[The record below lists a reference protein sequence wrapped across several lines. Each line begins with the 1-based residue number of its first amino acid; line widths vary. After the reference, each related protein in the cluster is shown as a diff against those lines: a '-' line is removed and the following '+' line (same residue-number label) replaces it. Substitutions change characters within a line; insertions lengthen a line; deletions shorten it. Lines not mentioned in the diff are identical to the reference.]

1 MLRWVHRITPSS
13 EIIHTNRYDWLG
25 WFGFH
30 PLTPWGR
37 RGDIEE
43 SLGQTEMRPPL
54 LVALLCVLPN
64 IAAFGMDVRPV
75 LGARPRS
82 PPAAL
87 RRFPQRAT
95 VPRRGILRLA
105 ADKSVE
111 ADVAPEGEFERK
123 MRDFLFNFGDR
134 ILDPFNAKSY
144 LTGRSLIQSVEGAF
158 VAGQKVAGQAVADG
172 LVQAATVVAFQ
183 KTMIQFAAVVGF
195 VIISV
200 APTVSTWM
208 KSVLWVGAAVWAAWK
223 QQK

>member
-1 MLRWVHRITPSS
+1 
-13 EIIHTNRYDWLG
+13 
-25 WFGFH
+25 
-30 PLTPWGR
+30 
-37 RGDIEE
+37 
-43 SLGQTEMRPPL
+43 MRPPL
-54 LVALLCVLPN
+54 IVALLCVLPN

-75 LGARPRS
+75 LGARPLS

-111 ADVAPEGEFERK
+111 ADVGPESEFERK
-123 MRDFLFNFGDR
+123 MRGFLFNFGDR

-144 LTGRSLIQSVEGAF
+144 LTDRSLVESAEEAF
-158 VAGQKVAGQAVADG
+158 VAGQKEIADG
-172 LVQAATVVAFQ
+172 LVQSATVVAFQ
-183 KTMIQFAAVVGF
+183 ATMIQCAAVVGLV
-195 VIISV
+195 VITV

-223 QQK
+223 SRSDSPASPTAARPRSTAAPPCDPAPPLSCTG

>member
-1 MLRWVHRITPSS
+1 
-13 EIIHTNRYDWLG
+13 
-25 WFGFH
+25 
-30 PLTPWGR
+30 
-37 RGDIEE
+37 
-43 SLGQTEMRPPL
+43 MRPPL

-134 ILDPFNAKSY
+134 ILDPFNAISY

-172 LVQAATVVAFQ
+172 LVQSATAIQ
-183 KTMIQFAAVVGF
+183 TTMIQFAAVVGF
-195 VIISV
+195 VIITV

-208 KSVLWVGAAVWAAWK
+208 KSVLWVVAAVWAAWK

>member
-1 MLRWVHRITPSS
+1 MPKKRAPISYAR
-13 EIIHTNRYDWLG
+13 LG
-25 WFGFH
+25 NNEAA
-30 PLTPWGR
+30 PA
-37 RGDIEE
+37 RGAAV
-43 SLGQTEMRPPL
+43 RPPEHRRVWPGCSAFPGCSASL
-54 LVALLCVLPN
+54 
-64 IAAFGMDVRPV
+64 AAARGPV
-75 LGARPRS
+75 G
-82 PPAAL
+82 
-87 RRFPQRAT
+87 RFPQRAT

>member
-1 MLRWVHRITPSS
+1 M
-13 EIIHTNRYDWLG
+13 
-25 WFGFH
+25 
-30 PLTPWGR
+30 
-37 RGDIEE
+37 
-43 SLGQTEMRPPL
+43 
-54 LVALLCVLPN
+54 
-64 IAAFGMDVRPV
+64 
-75 LGARPRS
+75 
-82 PPAAL
+82 
-87 RRFPQRAT
+87 
-95 VPRRGILRLA
+95 
-105 ADKSVE
+105 
-111 ADVAPEGEFERK
+111 APEGEFERK

-134 ILDPFNAKSY
+134 ILDPFNAISY

-208 KSVLWVGAAVWAAWK
+208 KSVLWVVAAVWAAWK